1 MLHLTG
7 IELKLREDTMAFREL
22 KGKAVSEGQHGAD
35 TVEWTEE
42 VIFKDQF

>member
-7 IELKLREDTMAFREL
+7 IELKLREGTVAFREL
-22 KGKAVSEGQHGAD
+22 KDEVVSEGQHGAGM
-35 TVEWTEE
+35 VEWTGE